1 MNWEAEVI
9 RKKDSLIQDTQS
21 FLQIESV
28 LDEEGGTAGKP
39 FGEKVDEALQYML
52 KKGQDEGFK
61 VKNVDGYAG
70 HIEYGEGEDIV
81 GVLCH
86 VDVVPAGD
94 DWTTPPFSADI
105 RENKIF
111 ARGAIDDKG
120 PTMAAFYALKM
131 LKDAGL
137 PLSKK
142 IRIIIGTDEESDWR
156 CVDHYFKH
164 EGMPQIGFAPDADFP
179 IIHAEKGI
187 IDAIV
192 SFTYEQSEEN
202 KRYILKQFTSGM
214 RLNMVPDEARAIVA
228 AANDHDAESL
238 KTAFAAYL
246 AENQLTG
253 ETNHTADGLTFTLKG
268 VSVHAMEPANGTN
281 AGIHMANFLCAHELD
296 ERGLAFTSQINALF
310 DQDTRGQKLG
320 IACKD
325 DISGDLTLN
334 VGTIRYSQNEEA
346 KLGLNVRYPVTADGE
361 EVKKGIERIKGAAI
375 EKFDDSPPHHVSKDH
390 PLVKTLQRVYEEQT
404 GDPAH
409 LIAIGGGT
417 YARSLEAG
425 VAFGPLFPGRP
436 DCAHQKDEYIEIDDL
451 LRATALYAQAMYE
464 LAK

>member
-9 RKKDSLIQDTQS
+9 RKKDDLIQDTQS

-28 LDEEGGTAGKP
+28 LDEEGGKEGKP
-39 FGEKVDEALQYML
+39 FGEKVDDALQYML
-52 KKGQDEGFK
+52 KKGEDEGFT

-94 DWTTPPFSADI
+94 GWTTPPFSADI

-120 PTMAAFYALKM
+120 PTMAAFYALKI
-131 LKDAGL
+131 LKDTGL
-137 PLSKK
+137 QLSKK
-142 IRIIIGTDEESDWR
+142 IRMIIGTDEESDWR

-164 EGMPQIGFAPDADFP
+164 EAMPQIGFAPDADFP

-187 IDAIV
+187 IDATL
-192 SFTYEQSEEN
+192 SFTYQQTAN
-202 KRYILKQFTSGM
+202 HQRYTLKQFTSGM
-214 RLNMVPDEARAIVA
+214 RLNMVPDEAAAIVTA
-228 AANDHDAESL
+228 AQEHDAEL
-238 KTAFAAYL
+238 IKTAFEAYL
-246 AENQLTG
+246 ADHQLSG
-253 ETNHTADGLTFTLKG
+253 EVKSAADGLHFTLKG
-268 VSVHAMEPANGTN
+268 VSVHAMEPAHGTN
-281 AGIHMANFLCAHELD
+281 AGIHMANFLCGHELD
-296 ERGLAFTSQINALF
+296 EQGLSFTSQINALF

-325 DISGDLTLN
+325 EISGDLTLN
-334 VGTIRYSQNEEA
+334 VGTIRYKQNEEA
-346 KLGLNVRYPVTADGE
+346 KLGLNVRYPVTADGKD
-361 EVKKGIERIKGAAI
+361 VKKGIESIKGAALL
-375 EKFDDSPPHHVSKDH
+375 KFEDSPPHHVSKDH

-404 GDPAH
+404 GDPAN

-451 LRATALYAQAMYE
+451 LRATSLYAQAMYE